1 MAAAASRT
9 FFHGCHCFFHN
20 QRLLLSLSS
29 SPSFLTNLPT
39 LLLPHARRLRPF
51 SSSSSSSSSSVNETL
66 PIHEPGKESLLR
78 RRFNVVEILEQ
89 RGLLESLT
97 TDNLKSA
104 CSDPNLPPLRVYCGF
119 DPTAESLHLGNL
131 LGIVVLSWFLR
142 CGHKAVALVG
152 GATGRVGDPSGKS
165 LERPELD
172 ALTLEKNAA
181 GIANTVRRILGQ
193 NATEGKEIIGSAT
206 FWIVSRE

>member
-1 MAAAASRT
+1 MATAASRT
-9 FFHGCHCFFHN
+9 FFHVSSCFFHN

-29 SPSFLTNLPT
+29 SSSPSFLTSLPT
-39 LLLPHARRLRPF
+39 RLR
-51 SSSSSSSSSSVNETL
+51 SYSSSSSSVNQSL
-66 PIHEPGKESLLR
+66 PTNKPESEPLLR

-97 TDNLKSA
+97 SDTLRSA
-104 CSDPNLPPLRVYCGF
+104 CSDPDLPPLRVYCGF

-131 LGIVVLSWFLR
+131 LGIIVLSWFLR

-181 GIANTVRRILGQ
+181 GIADTVRRILGQ
-193 NATEGKEIIGSAT
+193 NATEGKGVLWVLQL
-206 FWIVSRE
+206 FGLLVRERLECKD

>member
-1 MAAAASRT
+1 M
-9 FFHGCHCFFHN
+9 
-20 QRLLLSLSS
+20 
-29 SPSFLTNLPT
+29 
-39 LLLPHARRLRPF
+39 
-51 SSSSSSSSSSVNETL
+51 
-66 PIHEPGKESLLR
+66 
-78 RRFNVVEILEQ
+78 NVVEILEQ

-97 TDNLKSA
+97 SDNLKSA

-181 GIANTVRRILGQ
+181 GIAYTVRRILGQ
-193 NATEGKEIIGSAT
+193 NAPEGKEFIGSAT
-206 FWIVSRE
+206 FLVVS